1 MAFKRFLNQTAFDK
15 AKLFKEQ
22 LFNWQSTPGSIVH
35 LRPNNTIVF
44 YYMGQKALEL
54 CELGAT
60 GEYTKTFQQPLIK
73 GVDAAALVNQLKKG
87 RRAVVAHIEKNK
99 KSGQELVKQSLLA
112 WELLRKRED
121 FVLLDEQVQI
131 PQEALADKTQEATR
145 ADLLIMEKSTG
156 QLALLEL
163 AFADNPDLD
172 GPAMARLK
180 ALRALPGA
188 IKGGEEIFIRHYQQ
202 LFAQKS
208 ALGILSADLADIKGI
223 SDKGL
228 VILGEAYAAYG
239 RLACLTPADLP
250 EPCQCALLGAV
261 APLKTA
267 SFVPLIEHLE
277 KALTY
282 PRAAYVPRKPR
293 VNDFTRLAD
302 SHQAAWAGLPK
313 LSQPGAFDSLLT
325 SYSKKNGLAL
335 HARAKNPRS
344 SQTACAQ
351 ALSPV
356 FAKNET
362 AIAGLLKVI
371 NAHVA
376 PVWGVEVKSVD
387 DCHFEVPHKIAAD
400 QPGGSEFPHADL
412 GALTGETG
420 RGRASLDAALVV
432 TGVKDGR
439 EVRALIGIEFKYAE
453 PEFAPCAGFAAGEFT
468 EPGRHAC
475 LDSAERA
482 GLCHLR
488 HHDKL
493 PAFSEFNLNTMFG
506 QPNPLD
512 APEGACLFVGP
523 VNQLYRSHYTL
534 LKLKEHFGFDEAIL
548 LVVYDNR
555 NVSLT
560 TAERPSPENQPRQ
573 GPMERYRMRLADE
586 FKTTFA
592 PLPVQAIIEAYA
604 AGIIKKAPPWLSKI
618 RTRYNW

>member
-35 LRPNNTIVF
+35 LRPNNTIAF

-54 CELGAT
+54 GELGST
-60 GEYTKTFQQPLIK
+60 GEYTKTFQQPPVK
-73 GVDAAALVNQLKKG
+73 GVDAGALVNQLKKG
-87 RRAVVAHIEKNK
+87 RRAVVTHIEKNK

-131 PQEALADKTQEATR
+131 PQEALADKAHEATR
-145 ADLLIMEKSTG
+145 ADLVIVEKATGHMALI
-156 QLALLEL
+156 EL

-172 GPAMARLK
+172 GPLMARLK

-202 LFAQKS
+202 LYAQKT
-208 ALGILSADLADIKGI
+208 ALGIISADLTDIKGI

-302 SHQAAWAGLPK
+302 KHQAAWAALPK
-313 LSQPGAFDSLLT
+313 LSQPGAFDSLIIN
-325 SYSKKNGLAL
+325 YSKKNGLAL
-335 HARAKNPRS
+335 HARTKNPRS
-344 SQTACAQ
+344 PQTACAQ
-351 ALSPV
+351 ALAPV

-362 AIAGLLKVI
+362 AAAGLIKTI
-371 NAHVA
+371 NANVT
-376 PVWGVEVKSVD
+376 PTWGVEVSAINE
-387 DCHFEVPHKIAAD
+387 CHFEVPHKIIPD
-400 QPGGSEFPHADL
+400 QPGGSDFPHADL
-412 GALTGETG
+412 QALTGETG
-420 RGRASLDAALVV
+420 RGTCLDAALAV
-432 TGVKDGR
+432 TGTKDGR

-453 PEFAPCAGFAAGEFT
+453 AEFAACPGFTAEGFT

-482 GLCHLR
+482 GLCHMR
-488 HHDKL
+488 HHYNL
-493 PAFSEFNLNTMFG
+493 PAFTDFNLNTMFG

-512 APEGACLFVGP
+512 APEGACLLAGP
-523 VNQLYRSHYTL
+523 VNQLYRSHYTVM
-534 LKLKEHFGFDEAIL
+534 KLKEHFGFDEAIL
-548 LVVYDNR
+548 IVVYDNR
-555 NVSLT
+555 NTSLT
-560 TAERPSPENQPRQ
+560 TAERPSLENQPRQ

-592 PLPVQAIIEAYA
+592 PLPVQAIIAAYA
-604 AGIIKKAPPWLSKI
+604 AGITKKAPPWLSKI